1 MLLTKTSPPARRQS
15 VLDVRNTVGRP
26 RLEVYVSSH
35 CHTCGEAQRLTREA
49 ATRFPSVDV
58 RLVDIDDGGPV
69 PEVIVAVPTYV
80 MNGRVVW
87 LGNPAPEELFARL
100 QEAVA

>member
-1 MLLTKTSPPARRQS
+1 MPLTKTAPRSGRQS
-15 VLDVRNTVGRP
+15 VPDVRNT
-26 RLEVYVSSH
+26 
-35 CHTCGEAQRLTREA
+35 
-49 ATRFPSVDV
+49 
-58 RLVDIDDGGPV
+58 
-69 PEVIVAVPTYV
+69 VAVPTYV